1 MGFNKQHP
9 ILGYSPHMM
18 FKPFLSGLI
27 HEDSI
32 KLSEQFNFG
41 HREILLAANSL
52 DTSSIFSASIP
63 HGWLVES
70 NIRPYPIVRRKNL
83 KPYPVLSWS
92 KRSEIALKSQS
103 KRPVFTIG
111 SPWSHL
117 LRSIGINLRTLNSYP
132 QLSHTRNSTMLYMP
146 SHSIHGGTAVHNFR
160 IDKLRER
167 FDLKS
172 VTVCLFWLDF
182 INPKTYAF
190 FSEQNCDVI
199 CIGFKGA
206 SAYDHPWSDAGGR
219 VEFLPNL
226 FKVLS
231 RFDIIALDDVSTPF
245 WYAVSLGK
253 NVYITVEESQF
264 NWMENGSSEV
274 IKWNNAKCLDIVKP
288 GLSKIMKKELIEYD
302 SELHEI
308 SLSEVGWDYTLG
320 FTDLLSEIDLL
331 IPKQIDKDIASP
343 ITAFISSFDT
353 R

>member
-1 MGFNKQHP
+1 MK
-9 ILGYSPHMM
+9 
-18 FKPFLSGLI
+18 FKPFISGLI
-27 HEDSI
+27 HGESV

-41 HREILLAANSL
+41 HREILLASNNL

-92 KRSEIALKSQS
+92 KRSEIALKNQS

-117 LRSIGINLRTLNSYP
+117 LRSIGINLRTLNPYP
-132 QLSHTRNSTMLYMP
+132 QPSPAQNSTILYMP
-146 SHSIHGGTAVHNFR
+146 SHSIYGGTAVHNFK

-167 FDLKS
+167 FDPES

-182 INPKTYAF
+182 INPKTYSF

-199 CIGFKGA
+199 CMGFKGA
-206 SAYDHPWSDAGGR
+206 SANDHPWSDVGGR

-226 FKVLS
+226 FSILS
-231 RFDIIALDDVSTPF
+231 RFDVIALDEVSTPF

-253 NVYITVEESQF
+253 SVYITVEESQF
-264 NWMENGSSEV
+264 KWMENGNSEV
-274 IKWNNAKCLDIVKP
+274 IKWNNAECLEIVKP
-288 GLSKIMKKELIEYD
+288 GLSKIMKKGLIEYD

-320 FTDLLSEIDLL
+320 FTDLLSELDIL
-331 IPKQIDKDIASP
+331 IPEKIDKNIASP
-343 ITAFISSFDT
+343 IAKFISSFDNK
-353 R
+353 